1 MGLPVDRLIVATN
14 KNDILSRF
22 INKNSYKKE
31 KLVETL
37 SPSMD
42 IQISSNFERLLYD
55 MHNGNAKK
63 VKQLMEDFNKTGKL
77 SVSATV
83 LKKIQALFF
92 ASKSDDKAIVKTMQV
107 MHKATGEILD
117 PHTAA
122 GVKSAYE
129 FADKISSPIVTLATA
144 HPGKFPVSLNKA
156 KLKLAELPDS
166 LAKPLKA
173 KEKFKILPNEA
184 AEVISYVIKN
194 SL

>member
-1 MGLPVDRLIVATN
+1 
-14 KNDILSRF
+14 
-22 INKNSYKKE
+22 
-31 KLVETL
+31 
-37 SPSMD
+37 
-42 IQISSNFERLLYD
+42 
-55 MHNGNAKK
+55 
-63 VKQLMEDFNKTGKL
+63 
-77 SVSATV
+77 
-83 LKKIQALFF
+83 
-92 ASKSDDKAIVKTMQV
+92 MQV